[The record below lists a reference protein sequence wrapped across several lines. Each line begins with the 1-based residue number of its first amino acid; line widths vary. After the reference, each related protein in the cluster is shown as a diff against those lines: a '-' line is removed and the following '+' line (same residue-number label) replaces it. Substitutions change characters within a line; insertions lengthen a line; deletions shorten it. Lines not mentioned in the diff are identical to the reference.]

1 MSSARVAFPGA
12 EPEWLTFD
20 CNGTLIQWDE
30 SLVAA
35 VETILIGWG

>member
-1 MSSARVAFPGA
+1 MSSARVAVAGSMPQ
-12 EPEWLTFD
+12 WLTYD
-20 CNGTLIQWDE
+20 GYGTLIRWDE